1 MTETWAVASGHP
13 TATRAAE
20 RILRAGGN
28 AVDAG
33 VAAGLTLGVV
43 QPDLVSIAGVAPIVM
58 FDAATG
64 QVTSQDGVGGWPA
77 AADVEAMHEAHGAHV
92 PEGLL
97 RTVIPA
103 APASWIRA
111 LSEKGTLRFA
121 DISEEALKAAREGFE
136 VYPLFADFVASRQEK
151 YARFP
156 STAEIFLPG
165 GRPPVVGERFVQRDL
180 AWTLEQM
187 IAAEAACPGDRRAG
201 LAAARAAFY
210 EGPIAERIVAFHQ
223 ANGGLLTAADLA
235 SYEVREEPTV
245 PVRFR
250 GTEVHCCG
258 AWCQGISMAETLAMI
273 EAAGPGAAT
282 RDGALDLHFLIEVL
296 KRVFADREAFVTDP
310 DYMAVHPDALLAPE
324 FLADRLTGIG
334 AHSDPLPAPGIPATP
349 SGAPAV
355 FHVGCADTSHVS
367 VIDGA
372 GNIFSATPSDPSY
385 DTQVIPG
392 TGLSVSSRGSQSRSI
407 PGHLNAL
414 APGKRPRLT
423 PNPILALKDG
433 KPWLAMGTPGG
444 DVQVQAM
451 TQVLLNML
459 DLGMTPED
467 AVRAPRV
474 ATYAFPGSF
483 APHDVHPN
491 KVLYEADLD
500 AAQIDDLTKRGHD
513 LDAWPQET
521 WMAGGICIALRGPD
535 GPLAIADTRRA
546 GTAATGSAPE
556 PQADLARIADPA
568 TPLAEAYALCDA
580 AIPNGL
586 FTAMRFHA
594 EAMEVERLHS
604 TLPEVYPVSGRKPK
618 RATAWGEKVLMR
630 REVNTGFGP
639 TDIAWAF
646 SDHETILSLGLQAVL
661 NIPVVSEDRVLG
673 TINYLRDA
681 PAFSAEDIARGRRY
695 AQALARR
702 GKLE

>member
-1 MTETWAVASGHP
+1 MSENWAVATGHP

-20 RILRAGGN
+20 RLLRAGGN

-43 QPDLVSIAGVAPIVM
+43 QPDLVSVAGVAPIIM
-58 FDAATG
+58 FDATSG
-64 QVTSQDGVGGWPA
+64 RVTSQDGVGGWPA
-77 AADVEAMHEAHGAHV
+77 AADVEALHRAHGDHV
-92 PEGLL
+92 PEGIL

-111 LSEKGTLRFA
+111 LSEKGTMRFA
-121 DISEEALKAAREGFE
+121 DIAEEALEAAREGFE
-136 VYPLFADFVASRQEK
+136 VYPLFAEFVASRQEK

-210 EGPIAERIVAFHQ
+210 EGPIAERIVAFHA

-235 SYEVREEPTV
+235 GYEVREEPTL
-245 PVRFR
+245 PVSFR
-250 GTEVHCCG
+250 GAEVHCCG

-282 RDGALDLHFLIEVL
+282 RDGALDLHLLIEVL
-296 KRVFADREAFVTDP
+296 KRVFADREAFITDP
-310 DYMAVHPDALLAPE
+310 DHMEIRPEELLAPE
-324 FLADRLTGIG
+324 FLADRLAGIG
-334 AHSDPLPAPGIPATP
+334 PQSDPLPAPGTPTPP

-355 FHVGCADTSHVS
+355 FHIGCADTSHVS

-385 DTQVIPG
+385 DTLVIPG
-392 TGLSVSSRGSQSRSI
+392 TGLSVSSRGSQSRAI

-451 TQVLLNML
+451 VQVLLNML
-459 DLGMTPED
+459 DLGMAPAQ

-483 APHDVHPN
+483 APHDVFPN
-491 KVLYEADLD
+491 KVLFESDLEPSQIADL
-500 AAQIDDLTKRGHD
+500 AARGHD
-513 LDAWPQET
+513 LEAWPQET
-521 WMAGGICIALRGPD
+521 WMAGGICIALRSAEG
-535 GPLAIADTRRA
+535 AIAVADTRRA
-546 GTAATGSAPE
+546 GTAATGPAPIR
-556 PQADLARIADPA
+556 PPDLARIADPA
-568 TPLAEAYALCDA
+568 TPRAEAYALCAA

-586 FTAMRFHA
+586 FTAMRLHA
-594 EAMEVERLHS
+594 AEMEVERLYS

-618 RATAWGEKVLMR
+618 RATAWGEKVLVG
-630 REVNTGFGP
+630 REVNAGFGP
-639 TDIAWAF
+639 ADIAWAF
-646 SDHETILSLGLQAVL
+646 SDHETILGLGLEAVL
-661 NIPVVSEDRVLG
+661 NVPVIAGGQVLG
-673 TINYLRDA
+673 TINYLRGA
-681 PAFSAEDIARGRRY
+681 PSFSTEEITLGRRC
-695 AQALARR
+695 AEALARR
-702 GKLE
+702 GLHA